1 MFLARL
7 LLYLHWIMQLA
18 CQIVNFMLSDTD
30 INRFVKAQSRRYDG
44 YDVALKEIVGGYKS
58 SCWMWY
64 IFPQFRDFARSE
76 TAYYYGLVDKV
87 EAAAYLRHELL
98 GARLRRIT
106 AVLLMHVNSSAV
118 EIFGTVDAC
127 KLHTCMTIFDLLS
140 PDDVF
145 AEVLEHFFAGERDKR
160 VMEIMNR
167 KNPCA

>member
-1 MFLARL
+1 
-7 LLYLHWIMQLA
+7 
-18 CQIVNFMLSDTD
+18 MLSDTD

-87 EAAAYLRHELL
+87 EAVAYLEHELL
-98 GARLRRIT
+98 GSRLRTII
-106 AVLLMHVNSSAV
+106 AALLKHKGCRACD
-118 EIFGTVDAC
+118 IFGSVDTR
-127 KLHTCMTIFDLLS
+127 KLHTCMTIFDSLS

-145 AEVLEHFFAGERDKR
+145 AEVLELFFDGERDER
-160 VMEIMNR
+160 VIEIVNR